1 MIKTRRT
8 KRTFSPEFKLEA
20 IEQVVKYQR
29 NVREVAQAPELNPD
43 HLRKWIRLYKQEIQG
58 IEPDGNAVTPEQ
70 REIQQLKAQIKRLE
84 MEKEI
89 PKAGCRADERNSREI
104 IALITRLKAKWP
116 VRSLCRLWGI
126 HRSVYYAQVKRSV
139 NVQRIEL
146 RSQVR
151 AFHALSR
158 GAAGSRAISQML
170 RQSGVDAGRW
180 LARRLMQECGL
191 ASRQPVKH
199 RYRVNEDNSPA
210 LPNLL
215 NRQFNPAAP
224 NRAWCGDIS
233 FIRLQD
239 RWCYLALVVDL
250 YSRRIIGSALSLT
263 ADADLVCRALRNA
276 LETRPRDGRLLF
288 HSDQGV
294 QYKSNKYRRLLWHYG
309 VMQSMSRRGNC
320 LDNSPMERVF
330 RSLKSEWLPKGGY
343 GDFSHAVRDINQW
356 INGYY
361 NVYRPHMN
369 NGGLPPCLHEEKWKQ
384 IIPVS

>member
-8 KRTFSPEFKLEA
+8 KRTFSQEFKLEA
-20 IEQVVKYQR
+20 IEQIVKYQR
-29 NVREVAQAPELNPD
+29 DVRGVAHALELNPD
-43 HLRKWIRLYKQEIQG
+43 HLRKWIRLYKQELQG
-58 IEPDGNAVTPEQ
+58 IEPAGNAITPEQ
-70 REIQQLKAQIKRLE
+70 REIQQLKAQ
-84 MEKEI
+84 
-89 PKAGCRADERNSREI
+89 
-104 IALITRLKAKWP
+104 WP
-116 VRSLCRLWGI
+116 VRVLCRLWGV
-126 HRSVYYAQVKRSV
+126 HRSIYYAQVKRPV

-146 RSQVR
+146 RSRVR

-158 GAAGSRAISQML
+158 GAAGSRVISQML

-191 ASRQPVKH
+191 TSRQPVKH

-215 NRQFNPAAP
+215 NQQFNPAAP

-239 RWCYLALVVDL
+239 KWCYLALVVDL
-250 YSRRIIGSALSLT
+250 YSRRIIVSALSLT
-263 ADADLVCRALRNA
+263 ADADLVCRALCNA

-294 QYKSNKYRRLLWHYG
+294 QYKSNKYRKLLWRYG

-343 GDFSHAVRDINQW
+343 GDFSHAVRDINRW

-361 NVYRPHMN
+361 NVYRPHTN

-384 IIPVS
+384 VIPVS

>member
-29 NVREVAQAPELNPD
+29 DAREVAQALELNPD
-43 HLRKWIRLYKQEIQG
+43 HLRKWIRLYKQELLG
-58 IEPDGNAVTPEQ
+58 NEPVGTAITPEQ

-89 PKAGCRADERNSREI
+89 PKAGCRADERSPRKVV
-104 IALITRLKAKWP
+104 ALITRLKAKWP
-116 VRSLCRLWGI
+116 VQALCHLFGI
-126 HRSVYYAQVKRSV
+126 HRSVYYARVKHPV
-139 NVQRIEL
+139 NVQRIAL
-146 RSQVR
+146 RSRVR
-151 AFHALSR
+151 ALHALSR

-170 RQSGVDAGRW
+170 RQSGIDAGRW

-191 ASRQPVKH
+191 TSRQPVKH
-199 RYRVNEDNSPA
+199 PYRINEDNSPA

-215 NRQFNPAAP
+215 NRQFNPAVP
-224 NRAWCGDIS
+224 NRVWCGDIS

-250 YSRRIIGSALSLT
+250 YSRRIIGAALSLT

-276 LETRPRDGRLLF
+276 PETRPRNERLLF

-294 QYKSNKYRRLLWHYG
+294 QYKSNEYRKLLWRYG

-361 NVYRPHMN
+361 NVYRPHTN
-369 NGGLPPCLHEEKWKQ
+369 NGGLSPCLHEEKWKQ
-384 IIPVS
+384 VIPVS